1 MSQADEFKAAFDEFS
16 HSIRRYIAFR
26 ISDTAAVDDI
36 LQEVF
41 ISLYKNGDK
50 IKSKEKLKSWLY
62 TVAKNAIVDH
72 ARAKK
77 STQPLPDDIA
87 ETKNDDGFH
96 KELSACVKHFADTL
110 SPAYSGVTALYEF
123 EELSAD
129 EISKKLSMPLA
140 TVKSKIQR
148 GRKKLKEAL
157 FGCCEF
163 EFDRYGTP
171 IDFKPKCCKSPHCLK
186 K

>member
-1 MSQADEFKAAFDEFS
+1 MPQTDEFKAAFDEFS

-62 TVAKNAIVDH
+62 TVAKNAIIDH

-77 STQPLPDDIA
+77 LVEALPDDIA
-87 ETKNDDGFH
+87 DISNDDGFH
-96 KELSACVKHFADTL
+96 KELSGCIKHFAHTL
-110 SPAYSGVTALYEF
+110 PPAYSEVTALYEF

-129 EISKKLSMPLA
+129 EIAKKLSIPLA

-163 EFDRYGTP
+163 EFDRHGTP
-171 IDFKPKCCKSPHCLK
+171 IDFRPKCCKTPRCLK